1 MPEGPEVESV
11 VRSLRRGIIGRKIL
25 NAELKNGRVLIGS
38 AAATSRALAG
48 RRINAIERHGK
59 FIAIH
64 LDQGFLVVH
73 LGMTGRL
80 LLNAEPDKW
89 THAIFNL
96 DRGTLIY
103 SDSRQFGRIEYGR
116 ELPERVAKLGPEPL
130 EVALQEFTARLA
142 KRDSPIKAVLLNQAV
157 VRGVGNI
164 YADET
169 LFRAGVHPKR
179 KASSISKLRAA
190 KIHASMRQVLSEA
203 IAAGGSSISDY
214 VDADGAKGWF
224 QVEHRAYG
232 RTGEACKTCGTP
244 IKRILL
250 AQRSTHFCPQCQR

>member
-1 MPEGPEVESV
+1 
-11 VRSLRRGIIGRKIL
+11 
-25 NAELKNGRVLIGS
+25 
-38 AAATSRALAG
+38 
-48 RRINAIERHGK
+48 
-59 FIAIH
+59 
-64 LDQGFLVVH
+64 
-73 LGMTGRL
+73 
-80 LLNAEPDKW
+80 
-89 THAIFNL
+89 
-96 DRGTLIY
+96 
-103 SDSRQFGRIEYGR
+103 
-116 ELPERVAKLGPEPL
+116 L
-130 EVALQEFTARLA
+130 EVALEEFTARLA

-179 KASSISKLRAA
+179 KASSISKQRAA

-232 RTGEACKTCGTP
+232 RTGEPCKTCGTP

-250 AQRSTHFCPQCQR
+250 AQRSTHFCPKCQR